1 MKTLYNLCLVVLLSA
16 ATLFADVQ
24 STATVTGTHKGQ
36 NMTLPAPFNTTV
48 FAGTFNATVDG
59 NPVHL
64 YCIDLNHNLA
74 YNQPYQD
81 VSSTDSML
89 TYVLNNY
96 YPFKAF
102 PYPGALSTE
111 QKEAAAVQLALWHY
125 ADGLNLA
132 GVTGD
137 AAVVARAQAIVADAN
152 LNAHVLGLSSFFVDI
167 PPQNFTVGQPINFTV
182 KAFDNLGI
190 AMPNVNVTLS
200 ASQGTLSTTSTI
212 TGPTGVT
219 PVITITPVSGQTS
232 ATISVSGTV
241 GIPAGTKYFH
251 VADPNGKQ
259 KLILATP
266 TVAHRNVQGNITW
279 FNQIEL
285 TVAKSANLT
294 IVNDG
299 DVVVYTIVVK
309 NIGQVNASNVQVSDQ
324 LSAVF
329 DFISAAPSGVYNPL
343 TGIWNVGNLAAGD
356 SSTLTI
362 TVQVD
367 YSNVSANS
375 FNFGAAQPFNL
386 FVIDTLTQPSAD
398 TQGKL
403 AVGGYADLTGYSVGD
418 QLPLN
423 SGDVL
428 VVGNHLTY
436 LVGRVYHGR
445 AVYQNYI
452 TSTMGFSADDG
463 IVQDSVLDFP
473 AAKLHLENLSAQLAT
488 LAQTDTN
495 IVGNLAITLNGSQN
509 DLNVFYLDGNLLWGK
524 NQIEINA
531 PANSTVLVN
540 ISGDSTR
547 LFGGFFVNG
556 TTKDKVLL
564 NFYEAEKVVV
574 SGIDVTASVLAPF
587 ATLDFAAGII
597 TGQTMVRCMFGSG
610 QFNLSP
616 FTGNLTRDTTIAN
629 FAEVVNATVSNM
641 PGFFNAPGS
650 MAMLSSGSLT
660 SVKGQVGSADSYEL
674 AQNYPNPFNPSTVIS
689 FNLPAQSEVSLTVFD
704 MLGREI
710 ATLAAGTF
718 EAGQHNITFDAARYS
733 ISSGVYVYRLTAGKF
748 SITKKMILNK

>member
-16 ATLFADVQ
+16 AALFADVQ
-24 STATVTGTHKGQ
+24 STANVTGTHKGQ

-64 YCIDLNHNLA
+64 YCIDLNHTLA

-152 LNAHVLGLSSFFVDI
+152 ANAHVLGLASFFVDI

-200 ASQGTLSTTSTI
+200 ASQGSLSTTSTL

-219 PVITITPVSGQTS
+219 PVITITPVSGQTT
-232 ATISVSGTV
+232 ATINVSGTV

-266 TVAHRNVQGNITW
+266 TIAHRNISGNITW

-285 TVAKSANLT
+285 SVAKSANLT
-294 IVNDG
+294 VVNDG
-299 DVVVYTIVVK
+299 DIVVYTIVVK

-329 DFISAAPSGVYNPL
+329 DFISSSPSGVYNPG

-356 SSTLTI
+356 SSVLTI

-367 YSNVSANS
+367 YTNVLANS
-375 FNFGAAQPFNL
+375 FNFGPAQPFNL

-403 AVGGYADLTGYSVGD
+403 AVGGYANLTGYSVGD
-418 QLPLN
+418 QLPPN

-436 LVGRVYHGR
+436 LVGRVYNGR

-495 IVGNLAITLNGSQN
+495 IVGNLAITLNGSN
-509 DLNVFYLDGNLLWGK
+509 PGLNVFYLDGNLLLTR
-524 NQIEINA
+524 NQLEINV

-616 FTGNLTRDTTIAN
+616 FTGDLTRDTTIAN

-650 MAMLSSGSLT
+650 SAILSSGTLTGVKGDNVSLT
-660 SVKGQVGSADSYEL
+660 SYDLG
-674 AQNYPNPFNPSTVIS
+674 QNYPNPFNPSTVIS
-689 FNLPAQSEVSLTVFD
+689 FNLPEASTVTLSVYD

-710 ATLAAGTF
+710 ATLASGNF
-718 EAGQHNITFDAARYS
+718 EAGTHNVTFDAARFS
-733 ISSGVYVYRLTAGKF
+733 ASSGVYVYRLQAGKI